1 MKQLKL
7 ICILLTIGLVSC
19 NTTSRKTEESSKTTS
34 LVDSATTKPDIKKTE
49 NSQPTKQTEE
59 TEYQGDCVRGQAEP
73 IVIKKLY
80 PNTTFTLQPDKLTAY
95 ETVTFDNKD
104 KLIIH
109 NWGCE
114 YYVLTFRFE
123 TSRFQENIK
132 NLPFWYQK
140 AHLLMTETMKGLD
153 TTMVTTRQLSTLK
166 TFTEEKIKSNPE
178 SFKLEEEIN
187 CGDSDSEIRNFIT
200 IDKVEKLTDKKFA
213 IEISFSTGPL

>member
-19 NTTSRKTEESSKTTS
+19 NSTSKKTEEGSKMTS
-34 LVDSATTKPDIKKTE
+34 LTDTLTIKTDIKKIE
-49 NSQPTKQTEE
+49 DSQRTNQTEE
-59 TEYQGDCVRGQAEP
+59 TEYKGECVRGQAEP
-73 IVIKKLY
+73 IIKKKVYL
-80 PNTTFTLQPDKLTAY
+80 NSTFSLQPDKLSAY
-95 ETVTFDNKD
+95 ETVTFENND

-123 TSRFQENIK
+123 TSRFQEDVK
-132 NLPFWYQK
+132 NLSFWYQK
-140 AHLLMTETMKGLD
+140 AHLLITETMKGLD

-166 TFTEEKIKSNPE
+166 TFTEEKIKTNPE
-178 SFKLEEEIN
+178 SFKLEEEIYY
-187 CGDSDSEIRNFIT
+187 GGQDSEIQRYIT

>member
-1 MKQLKL
+1 MKELKL
-7 ICILLTIGLVSC
+7 ICILLTVGLVSC
-19 NTTSRKTEESSKTTS
+19 NTTSRKTDDNNMTS
-34 LVDSATTKPDIKKTE
+34 LVDTATTKTDIKKIE
-49 NSQPTKQTEE
+49 NSQPTERTKEN
-59 TEYQGDCVRGQAEP
+59 EYQGDCVRGQAEP
-73 IVIKKLY
+73 IVIKKVF
-80 PNTTFTLQPDKLTAY
+80 PNTTFVLQPDKLTAY

-123 TSRFQENIK
+123 TSRFQEDVK
-132 NLPFWYQK
+132 NLSFWYQK

-166 TFTEEKIKSNPE
+166 TFTEEKIKTNPE
-178 SFKLEEEIN
+178 SFKLEEEIYYD
-187 CGDSDSEIRNFIT
+187 GQDSEIQRYIT